1 MIGKRAGCLA
11 ATILTDYRTKL
22 LANIVC
28 SRATRV
34 FLCTF
39 DGKSESLIYYHHFV
53 RSVNK
58 LSMSIKSLLQTG
70 KDQNLREVL
79 EQIHQHDAVSR
90 TEIVGAT
97 GLSKATVSALVG
109 ELIMRGLV
117 EPIGSQNTAM
127 GRPRELLRLIDDAG
141 IALGVELNDVE
152 CRVVLTNLRARL
164 VRCVIKVVEDTSVA
178 ALLALMDASVR
189 EAIEGIDPSRILG
202 MGVCVPGLVD
212 TPSGTV
218 IQAVLLGWT
227 DVALGAMLAERYT
240 WPLEVF
246 SRGNAGIWGEHRY
259 GSGTGH
265 QNILYVRV
273 GGGIGSGLM
282 INGRPYPGT
291 DFVGGEIGHVA
302 VCRNGVRCLCGKFG
316 CLATVATTGAILDH
330 VRRLLVDPQH
340 QADDLWKIAGNDP
353 RTLDFPMVLAA
364 AERGNTL
371 ATQAIGEAGRW
382 LGFCLASIVTLLN
395 LDMVIMD
402 GPLIQAGDAVW
413 HPLRHEFARYCA
425 EPNLE
430 RVEIVPSMLK
440 ENAPAIGA
448 ASLILHE
455 QIVPREHATMWQHTE
470 PPPLHKRL

>member
-1 MIGKRAGCLA
+1 
-11 ATILTDYRTKL
+11 
-22 LANIVC
+22 
-28 SRATRV
+28 
-34 FLCTF
+34 
-39 DGKSESLIYYHHFV
+39 
-53 RSVNK
+53 
-58 LSMSIKSLLQTG
+58 MSIKSLLQTG
-70 KDQNLREVL
+70 KDQNLRAVL

-117 EPIGSQNTAM
+117 EPIGNQNTAM

-141 IALGVELNDVE
+141 IALGVELTDVE

-164 VRCVIKVVEDTSVA
+164 VRCVIKVVTDTSVD

-218 IQAVLLGWT
+218 IHAVLLGWT
-227 DVALGAMLAERYT
+227 DVALGAMLAKRYT

-259 GSGTGH
+259 GSGTGL
-265 QNILYVRV
+265 QNISVCAGRWRDRFRV
-273 GGGIGSGLM
+273 DDQRTTVSG
-282 INGRPYPGT
+282 NGFRGRR
-291 DFVGGEIGHVA
+291 DRA
-302 VCRNGVRCLCGKFG
+302 CCGVRGMTC
-316 CLATVATTGAILDH
+316 AVYVASSAVWRPSPRPARSSLMSGDCWSI
-330 VRRLLVDPQH
+330 RSIR
-340 QADDLWKIAGNDP
+340 ADDLWKIVGNDP

-402 GPLIQAGDAVW
+402 GPLIQAGDAIW

-430 RVEIVPSMLK
+430 RVEIVPSILK

-455 QIVPREHATMWQHTE
+455 QIVPSEHATMWQHTE